1 MSKVV
6 DADRINFKDFVDEVV
21 ETNPH
26 GYGELVKVYYW
37 ALDTKVNIELC
48 TDQDLLHMFKNTVFP
63 NVASLPLH
71 ITSQVMVPLRFHFG
85 TLVLLPSLLKPHS
98 PLQLVIQA

>member
-37 ALDTKVNIELC
+37 ALDTVAGFLGYPQPGGG
-48 TDQDLLHMFKNTVFP
+48 THPP
-63 NVASLPLH
+63 NP
-71 ITSQVMVPLRFHFG
+71 
-85 TLVLLPSLLKPHS
+85 
-98 PLQLVIQA
+98 